1 MRPARFV
8 TAASLFDGHDASIN
22 IIRRVL
28 QDQGAEVIHLG
39 HNRSAEEIVTTAIQE
54 DADGIAV
61 SSYQGGH
68 NEFFRFM
75 YDLLQEKGAPWIKLF
90 GGGGGVIVPAEI
102 EALHAYGIERIY
114 SPEEG
119 RDLGLEGM
127 AEDMVARCGNL
138 NGNPVRGE
146 RLPQRITRIELG
158 ESEFSGERKI
168 PVIGLTGTGGAGKSS
183 LTDELLRR
191 FLQDFPD
198 RRFAIVSVDPTKRRT
213 GGALLG

>member
-1 MRPARFV
+1 
-8 TAASLFDGHDASIN
+8 
-22 IIRRVL
+22 
-28 QDQGAEVIHLG
+28 
-39 HNRSAEEIVTTAIQE
+39 
-54 DADGIAV
+54 
-61 SSYQGGH
+61 
-68 NEFFRFM
+68 
-75 YDLLQEKGAPWIKLF
+75 
-90 GGGGGVIVPAEI
+90 
-102 EALHAYGIERIY
+102 
-114 SPEEG
+114 
-119 RDLGLEGM
+119 M

-158 ESEFSGERKI
+158 ESEVSGERKI

-213 GGALLG
+213 GGALLGDSIRFNS